1 MAPKHIVVFDCEW
14 LAEANSYQ
22 RLWCSPDDPDPMVVQ
37 IGAVKLSL
45 EPPYPVLDTLRLHI
59 LPKDRMG
66 QPVPLPDFLIGLTG
80 ITEDTLKREGLPLDQ
95 ALTALETFADG
106 GSFWSWGKDEF
117 YLMAISCFI
126 AGLAP
131 PLPATRFFNAAS
143 LMTKAG
149 MPEEDRERTRS
160 SGLTHY
166 FQLDIPELPAHDGLN
181 DALGIALS
189 LQHLLR
195 NERLR
200 LADFCA

>member
-1 MAPKHIVVFDCEW
+1 MAPEHVVIFDCEW
-14 LAEANSYQ
+14 LAGETSYK

-59 LPKDRMG
+59 LPKDRRG

-106 GSFWSWGKDEF
+106 SDFWSWGKDEF

-149 MPEEDRERTRS
+149 MPKEDRERTSS
-160 SGLTHY
+160 SGLTRY
-166 FQLDIPELPAHDGLN
+166 FRLDTPDLPAHDGLN

-195 NERLR
+195 EGRLDPS
-200 LADFCA
+200 DFGG